1 MVQALRVESPARR
14 FADVALA
21 ALVLLIVG
29 MMIVPLPTVVLDV
42 LLASN
47 IAIAVLLLLVA
58 MYLRDGLQLSSFPT
72 LLLVTTLYRLAL
84 NVSST
89 RLILL
94 QADAG
99 EVIEAFGNFVIQ
111 GNYVVGAVVFLI
123 LTLIQFLVIAKGSE
137 RVAEVGA
144 RFTLDAMPGKQMS
157 IDAEL
162 RSGALSQDDARKK
175 RTHLQRESQFYGA
188 MDGAMKFVK
197 GDAIAGIVIT
207 IVNVLGGLAIGVG
220 MRDMSAGEALSLY
233 GLLTIGDGLVS
244 QIPALLISI
253 SAGLVVTRVASEG
266 EDSSLGGD
274 VASQVFGQPKAL
286 QVASVFLLVLAIV
299 PGLPALPFLVLAI
312 VFFVLA
318 RRLATRPA
326 PTEATAVVA
335 KQEAARETKARKQMV
350 PLVVPVAVEVGE
362 GLADAVADPT
372 GAGPF
377 LEDEVP
383 LLRDRLF
390 LDLGLQLP
398 GVRARSVAVLDPDAY
413 VIAIQEVPVA
423 RGTLSPDRLICLEAT
438 TVIASYGVT
447 AEEWIDPVTRR
458 PASLVE
464 ASARE
469 VLEADGLEVLTP
481 AAQLARHLGAT
492 VRRRATPFV
501 GLQETQSMLDQLERA
516 YPALV
521 RNVVPKPVSLALLAD
536 ILRRLVEEGV
546 SIRPLREILE
556 SLAIHAP
563 NERDPVTLTELVRS
577 ALKNAITHQ
586 HAPDGVLAVYLL
598 DPMIEDAVRDA
609 IQRTSAGS
617 YLALPPQMA
626 REIVAAISAECGRDL
641 GGAVLLTQA
650 DIRRFLRRLVEVE
663 LPDLKVL
670 SYQELSPE
678 AQVQPLG
685 RVGI

>member
-1 MVQALRVESPARR
+1 
-14 FADVALA
+14 
-21 ALVLLIVG
+21 
-29 MMIVPLPTVVLDV
+29 
-42 LLASN
+42 
-47 IAIAVLLLLVA
+47 
-58 MYLRDGLQLSSFPT
+58 
-72 LLLVTTLYRLAL
+72 
-84 NVSST
+84 
-89 RLILL
+89 
-94 QADAG
+94 
-99 EVIEAFGNFVIQ
+99 
-111 GNYVVGAVVFLI
+111 
-123 LTLIQFLVIAKGSE
+123 
-137 RVAEVGA
+137 
-144 RFTLDAMPGKQMS
+144 
-157 IDAEL
+157 
-162 RSGALSQDDARKK
+162 
-175 RTHLQRESQFYGA
+175 
-188 MDGAMKFVK
+188 
-197 GDAIAGIVIT
+197 
-207 IVNVLGGLAIGVG
+207 VNVLGGLAIGVG
-220 MRDMSAGEALSLY
+220 MRDMGAGDALATY

-244 QIPALLISI
+244 QIPALLISV

-274 VASQVFGQPKAL
+274 VAAQVFGQPKAL
-286 QVASVFLLVLAIV
+286 QVASAFLLVLAVV
-299 PGLPALPFLVLAI
+299 PGLPALPFLVLAGL
-312 VFFVLA
+312 FFGLA
-318 RRLATRPA
+318 RRLASKPA

-350 PLVVPVAVEVGE
+350 PLVVPVAVEVGD
-362 GLADAVADPT
+362 GLAEVIADGT

-377 LEDEVP
+377 LEHEVP

-398 GVRARSVAVLDPDAY
+398 GVRARSVGVLEPTSY
-413 VIAIQEVPVA
+413 VLALQEVPVA
-423 RGTLSPDRLICLEAT
+423 RGELRPDRLICTEAPA
-438 TVIASYGVT
+438 VIASYGVS
-447 AEEWIDPVTRR
+447 AEEWTDPVTGR
-458 PASLVE
+458 PGALVE
-464 ASARE
+464 ESARE

-481 AAQLARHLGAT
+481 AAQLARHLGAV

-536 ILRRLVEEGV
+536 VLRRLVEEGI

-556 SLAIHAP
+556 ALAIHAP
-563 NERDPVTLTELVRS
+563 NERDPVTLTELVRA

-609 IQRTSAGS
+609 IQRTAAGS

-626 REIVAAISAECGRDL
+626 RDIVGSIATECRHDV
-641 GGAVLLTQA
+641 GGAVVLTQA
-650 DIRRFLRRLVEVE
+650 DIRRFVRRLVEVE

-685 RVGI
+685 RVGL